1 MESEVSAEEVHKQM
15 KIEKPSIL
23 TNLMQPDTVQK
34 HSNSQRKYCHS
45 VDSSIPNSELFK
57 DQTITGMLSL
67 FQQGRYLNILKNIL
81 I

>member
-34 HSNSQRKYCHS
+34 HSNSQRKLLS
-45 VDSSIPNSELFK
+45 DISIATVWTAAF
-57 DQTITGMLSL
+57 QTVSC
-67 FQQGRYLNILKNIL
+67 LKTRQ
-81 I
+81 